1 MIVQIQKFQNNKYVL
16 LSAMCLALALSMISF
31 AIWPIFLV
39 QFRDI
44 WILNNTQIGW
54 ISGSYFIGYLLFTPI
69 FVGLTDKID
78 SKWIFFCASIT
89 TIIGCLGLS
98 FLTSGF
104 WSACIFFS
112 IIGAGLAGTYMP
124 GLQVLN
130 SRLDSEDRVKFTPW
144 YTSFFGIGNGLSFAI
159 IGFIFSNFNWE
170 IACITSIISSVFAC
184 FIIVIL
190 INNKNPEKFNSNKRH
205 FLDFRPAFKNQ
216 EALSYIFSYGVHTF
230 ELFAYRAW
238 VFALMVWMV
247 KRDNIILDTSILS
260 SIISVIMFCGMVSS
274 LIGAKLCLDFGRKKI
289 LIIIG
294 LSTFI
299 ISIIGSVFIS
309 INFWFFIFIIATLNI
324 FIMMDSGSLTAG
336 TVSAS
341 KDNERG
347 AILAVHTLSGFGF
360 GAISGPILGYILDIS
375 GGSEST
381 FSWSLA
387 LLAMGFGSL
396 LVMIIQLTLNKNKT

>member
-16 LSAMCLALALSMISF
+16 LIAMCFALALSMISF

-44 WILNNTQIGW
+44 WILNNTEIGW
-54 ISGSYFIGYLLFTPI
+54 ISGSYFIGYLIFTPI

-78 SKWIFFCASIT
+78 SKWIFLFASLT
-89 TIIGCLGLS
+89 TITGCLGLT
-98 FLTSGF
+98 FFTNGF
-104 WSACIFFS
+104 WSACMFFS

-130 SRLDSEDRVKFTPW
+130 TRLNIEDRVKFTPW

-159 IGFIFSNFNWE
+159 IGYIFSNYNWE
-170 IACITSIISSVFAC
+170 IACIISIISSILAC
-184 FIIVIL
+184 FIIIFL
-190 INNKNPEKFNSNKRH
+190 IDNKNPDKFNFSKRH

-238 VFALMVWMV
+238 IFALMVWMV
-247 KRDNIILDTSILS
+247 KRDNIVLDTTILS
-260 SIISVIMFCGMVSS
+260 SIISIIMFCGMVSS
-274 LIGAKLCLDFGRKKI
+274 LIGAKLCLDYGRKKI

-294 LSTFI
+294 LSTFL
-299 ISIIGSVFIS
+299 ISIIGSILIS
-309 INFWFFIFIIATLNI
+309 INFWFFVFIIATLNI

-360 GAISGPILGYILDIS
+360 GAISGPVVGYILDIS
-375 GGSEST
+375 GGSDSA

-387 LLAMGFGSL
+387 FLAMGFGSL
-396 LVMIIQLTLNKNKT
+396 LVMIIQLTLNNNKT